1 MLLKVVLS
9 KVSQD
14 TGCDKKIV
22 NIDLQNCEDSNPE
35 SSMR

>member
-14 TGCDKKIV
+14 TGSDKKKLSILIYKIVRIQIV
-22 NIDLQNCEDSNPE
+22 NPA
-35 SSMR
+35 